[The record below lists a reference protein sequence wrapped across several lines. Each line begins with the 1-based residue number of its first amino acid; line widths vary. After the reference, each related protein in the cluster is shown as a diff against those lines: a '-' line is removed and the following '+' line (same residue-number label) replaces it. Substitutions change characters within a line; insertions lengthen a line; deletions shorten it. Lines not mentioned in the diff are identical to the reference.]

1 MCEFTAK
8 ATFRDSCP
16 NTASDTGEGND
27 GNDEDNGGR
36 RLRLVLSIKPLLR
49 HNAVGDV
56 K

>member
-8 ATFRDSCP
+8 ATFRNGCP

-36 RLRLVLSIKPLLR
+36 RLRLVLRIKPLLR